1 MPTKDGFTP
10 DNPLPLFL
18 SERAD
23 ELEQQRIRKVLD
35 RAVISSRILKTSI
48 LVVTATAIGIA
59 ILSVGNPVTLFAD
72 VTASLVDISA
82 LKPGTDQSTPAVQST
97 ADAQALPPTAK
108 DAPPVNPESA
118 PPSDKTAARDAP
130 ARDEIAAASEPAG
143 QSQTENSEPPSE
155 ALFKQFQAWV
165 AEEDARAQ
173 GGPVQRVQD
182 APAQVVQDAQA
193 PDRSVQR
200 HRRVRPEQNARAE
213 IRHVQ
218 KPRAKVRREQNA
230 QVRPAQDAR
239 QDARAQDQSVQ
250 NAQAPSFLQS
260 FDPFRASTPQRGP

>member
-1 MPTKDGFTP
+1 MPTKDSFTP
-10 DNPLPLFL
+10 DEPSPLFL

-35 RAVISSRILKTSI
+35 RAVISSRILKASI
-48 LVVTATAIGIA
+48 LVVTATAIGSA
-59 ILSVGNPVTLFAD
+59 ILWMGNPVTLFAD
-72 VTASLVDISA
+72 VTASPVDISA
-82 LKPGTDQSTPAVQST
+82 LKPGTDQSTPAVQSTADAQPVVQST

-118 PPSDKTAARDAP
+118 PPSDDKTAAKDAP
-130 ARDEIAAASEPAG
+130 TRDEIAAASEPAG
-143 QSQTENSEPPSE
+143 QSQTENSKPPSSE

-165 AEEDARAQ
+165 AEEDARTQ
-173 GGPVQRVQD
+173 VGPVQPTQD
-182 APAQVVQDAQA
+182 APAPVRSAQK
-193 PDRSVQR
+193 

-230 QVRPAQDAR
+230 QVGPAQDAR
-239 QDARAQDQSVQ
+239 QDARAQD
-250 NAQAPSFLQS
+250 
-260 FDPFRASTPQRGP
+260 

>member
-1 MPTKDGFTP
+1 MPTKDSFTP
-10 DNPLPLFL
+10 DESLPFFP

-35 RAVISSRILKTSI
+35 RADISSRILKASI
-48 LVVTATAIGIA
+48 LVVTATAIGSA
-59 ILSVGNPVTLFAD
+59 ILWIGNPVTLFAD
-72 VTASLVDISA
+72 VTASPVDISA

-97 ADAQALPPTAK
+97 ADAQPVVQSTADAQALPPTAR
-108 DAPPVNPESA
+108 DAPPVNPELA
-118 PPSDKTAARDAP
+118 PPSDDKTAARDAP

-143 QSQTENSEPPSE
+143 QSQTENSKPPSE

-165 AEEDARAQ
+165 AEEAARAQ
-173 GGPVQRVQD
+173 GGPAQD
-182 APAQVVQDAQA
+182 TQA
-193 PDRSVQR
+193 PDQSVQK
-200 HRRVRPEQNARAE
+200 HRRVRPLQNARAE

-239 QDARAQDQSVQ
+239 QDARAQD
-250 NAQAPSFLQS
+250 
-260 FDPFRASTPQRGP
+260 